1 MVSRKN
7 WEHMCNLIKKGSDQN
22 SLQILE
28 QDRRETVLVNALAY
42 FLHPRR
48 GGQTLND
55 KMLKNLFG
63 KTERDYINDDFQK
76 SAGNLFCMTTEFPC
90 YEDLKITD
98 VKPKRIDLFL
108 EFENYCIGIEAKVDS
123 DLKNKLEVYRRNV
136 KKRSKSWRERDFA
149 TILLLTERKKK
160 KLLSDNKKYPEDIR
174 DKWPII
180 TWKEITEDCVYSNDN
195 EQKIESLDDLLDA
208 LKNIDR
214 DQIEDMRGLIE
225 GTEKLD
231 EKANKLK
238 KEFEELRNED
248 EKLRKEDITCI
259 IWSGE
264 RKIRHIVE
272 PRVVIEY
279 PDGKFKIDVCVGFR
293 GVQFIIFNNRKYK
306 PELYENICNE
316 YPFFYWQDYSDPSE
330 HFDRYLL
337 REPGREQQQTG
348 PLFPDKQFSVKEES
362 TVFYKSHF
370 NDELDDWISEAIIM
384 IKKILRLKDC

>member
-7 WEHMCNLIKKGSDQN
+7 WEDMCDLIKNKGSDQN

-48 GGQTLND
+48 GGLDLNH
-55 KMLKNLFG
+55 KMLKNLFRKTG
-63 KTERDYINDDFQK
+63 KNYIDDDPQK
-76 SAGNLFCMTTEFPC
+76 NAGNLFCMTTEFPC
-90 YEDLKITD
+90 YEDLDITD

-108 EFENYCIGIEAKVDS
+108 EFENYCIGIEAKVDA
-123 DLKNKLEVYRRNV
+123 DLKNKLEVYRENV
-136 KKRSKSWRERDFA
+136 KKRSKSWHERDFA

-160 KLLSDNKKYPEDIR
+160 KLLSDYNKYPEDIR
-174 DKWPII
+174 NKWPII
-180 TWKEITEDCVYSNDN
+180 TWKEITKDCLYRNTN

-214 DQIEDMRGLIE
+214 DQIEDMHGLIE

-231 EKANKLK
+231 EKAKKLK
-238 KEFEELRNED
+238 KEF
-248 EKLRKEDITCI
+248 EKLRKEDINCI

-306 PELYENICNE
+306 PELYEKICNE
-316 YPFFYWQDYSDPSE
+316 YAFFYWQDYSDPSE

-337 REPGREQQQTG
+337 RETGGKQQQKTG

-384 IKKILRLKDC
+384 IQKILLLKDC